1 MDSADAADGRAA
13 REGKAAAEV
22 DLQGGSSHDEGTGDD
37 DVGDGEGEGSGDEN
51 PVRKHLWRVAK
62 LLAVALV
69 VNYLVLP
76 QLAGARRA
84 WELVTEVQPLLLAAG
99 LALQVGAYLAH
110 AQLTRAV
117 LPEEHRPSLLG
128 MARIEVA
135 SRAVSHVVPGGTAA
149 GTALGF
155 RLLQR
160 RGVPGSDAGFA
171 MGTQGIGAAV
181 VLNVLLWCAL
191 VVSIPLRGVNPLYG
205 TAAAIGAVAIGGF
218 AALVLLLL
226 RAERGSRRVAR
237 KVIGRIPLV
246 DPDRV
251 EDVVARI
258 AERVRDLS
266 GDRGL
271 MTRAIGWAALHWIC
285 DGASLYMFLLAF
297 GVAPGLDGFVI
308 AFGIAN
314 VLAAIPITP
323 RGLGVVEATL
333 ITLLVGF
340 GIPRGEA
347 ILGVISY
354 RLVAFWLPIPVGA
367 AAYVSIRVGST
378 GDDQRGDQ
386 PRETG
391 SEPADQVDEIA
402 PRDEDID
409 RPARTSH
416 RRPHG
421 PPRRRDVALEAVE
434 QVADEAE
441 TVREWA
447 DRTGLAPP
455 ARATPD
461 RGRRRRG

>member
-1 MDSADAADGRAA
+1 MARTGPARRSDDGAESSGAD
-13 REGKAAAEV
+13 
-22 DLQGGSSHDEGTGDD
+22 
-37 DVGDGEGEGSGDEN
+37 
-51 PVRKHLWRVAK
+51 PVRKNLWRAAK

-226 RAERGSRRVAR
+226 RAEQGSRRVAR

-246 DPDRV
+246 DPERV
-251 EDVVARI
+251 EEVVARI

-266 GDRGL
+266 GDRRL
-271 MTRAIGWAALHWIC
+271 MARAVGWAALHWIS

-378 GDDQRGDQ
+378 DEGRREGDAPEPSAAATDEVSEAEAGPSRREVERDRGS
-386 PRETG
+386 G
-391 SEPADQVDEIA
+391 V
-402 PRDEDID
+402 
-409 RPARTSH
+409 
-416 RRPHG
+416 
-421 PPRRRDVALEAVE
+421 PPRRRDIALEAVE
-434 QVADEAE
+434 EVAGEAE
-441 TVREWA
+441 SVREWA

-455 ARATPD
+455 ARTTAE
-461 RGRRRRG
+461 RGRRRQG